1 MPQAATLP
9 AVIRTRRRAP
19 RALGLAIA
27 AGCLAL
33 VLAGCAPEPQPG
45 ASAPAS
51 AAPSVSAEPTA
62 APSEPAPSAN
72 PSELAAL
79 PADCQAIYS
88 PGMLQ
93 TLSDANPPLNHP
105 GVTMNATEVVGALE
119 LLHSGVPTLRC
130 SWGAPSS
137 YGLATNVT
145 LVTPAQ
151 AGVVQ
156 SALLERGFACTETA
170 GSATAAAETRCQI
183 TEAFPEAEVGETH
196 VLCGNVWV
204 ATHWVNFAPDGYT
217 DDIVAT
223 LFA

>member
-119 LLHSGVPTLRC
+119 LLAQRAQLPLPLPHRSRLRALPARRLPLPQVQALAWL
-130 SWGAPSS
+130 SAP
-137 YGLATNVT
+137 
-145 LVTPAQ
+145 
-151 AGVVQ
+151 
-156 SALLERGFACTETA
+156 
-170 GSATAAAETRCQI
+170 
-183 TEAFPEAEVGETH
+183 
-196 VLCGNVWV
+196 
-204 ATHWVNFAPDGYT
+204 
-217 DDIVAT
+217 
-223 LFA
+223 

>member
-1 MPQAATLP
+1 MPQPATAL
-9 AVIRTRRRAP
+9 ASTRPRRA
-19 RALGLAIA
+19 AVTLAIA

-33 VLAGCAPEPQPG
+33 ALAGCAPEPEPG
-45 ASAPAS
+45 ASAPAPSTPS
-51 AAPSVSAEPTA
+51 ASGQPSA
-62 APSEPAPSAN
+62 APSEPAPSAS
-72 PSELAAL
+72 PDELAAL

-105 GVTMNATEVVGALE
+105 GVTMNSTEVVGALE

-137 YGLATNVT
+137 YGLATNVS

-151 AGVVQ
+151 AGTIEA
-156 SALLERGFACTETA
+156 ALRERGFACVE
-170 GSATAAAETRCQI
+170 AAPAETRCEI
-183 TEAFPEAEVGETH
+183 TEAFSEAQTGETH
-196 VLCGNVWV
+196 ALRGNVWV

-223 LFA
+223 LFP